1 MVVPFSNRAAVVKLP
16 ELALAQ
22 GPTTVKEVIDDFA
35 SQCEPFSSILE
46 CVQLVRG
53 RTLRITFPNADV
65 REDVINAGLTFRG
78 HPLALTV
85 PTTFKWVS
93 VLDLPYG
100 MPDGDITSILN
111 KHGQVA
117 TIRSEVY
124 KGLYTGTRLVKMT
137 VKSAIPSRVTIAGH
151 VCTIFYRGQIR
162 SCFRCGAS
170 GHEAKRC
177 PRKNTTLSAA
187 VQPADT
193 NHVGPPTAPNV
204 DAMSTTPPTSPRT
217 FAGVVS
223 GQTPPVVTDVPSPR
237 SLSPVTLPLP
247 TSPIR
252 GLTQD
257 PPGMDTEVHSQK
269 RPLSPVS
276 ESEGTDAVANER
288 TRPRLEEHP
297 PTEPTILDP
306 GIRERS
312 PLRSAAT
319 VSDSS
324 SDSSGKPPMTSNASV
339 IDPPAAHPASKT
351 ELLPQPTISLD
362 RRPLSTRYR
371 EYCSTAP
378 EYSTEE
384 AAELVESMLKVEHQ
398 LASPTI
404 YENQEEIELQQ
415 LYDHL
420 QLDHSIAV
428 SQYNA
433 LDEHDPRLAAF
444 DFIYDDAAEALA
456 TFEATYPEIVRTAGE
471 QFVHVDSEDEPENLL
486 ENPSDS
492 PAIPDGQ
499 PLRPSIGNSSTTET
513 PPPPIPSGKLETV
526 GSETSSDTGSLK
538 TSRRSKHQSRSKHQ
552 DLASC
557 VRQRTAPAL
566 PGVRKPG
573 LNSQQPPD
581 SPYTPLVTNSG
592 YLVTNT
598 PSGTSPNRPT
608 RPDTGEMGTVSSS
621 PSSVSQP

>member
-1 MVVPFSNRAAVVKLP
+1 
-16 ELALAQ
+16 
-22 GPTTVKEVIDDFA
+22 
-35 SQCEPFSSILE
+35 
-46 CVQLVRG
+46 
-53 RTLRITFPNADV
+53 
-65 REDVINAGLTFRG
+65 
-78 HPLALTV
+78 
-85 PTTFKWVS
+85 
-93 VLDLPYG
+93 
-100 MPDGDITSILN
+100 
-111 KHGQVA
+111 
-117 TIRSEVY
+117 
-124 KGLYTGTRLVKMT
+124 
-137 VKSAIPSRVTIAGH
+137 
-151 VCTIFYRGQIR
+151 
-162 SCFRCGAS
+162 
-170 GHEAKRC
+170 
-177 PRKNTTLSAA
+177 
-187 VQPADT
+187 
-193 NHVGPPTAPNV
+193 
-204 DAMSTTPPTSPRT
+204 
-217 FAGVVS
+217 
-223 GQTPPVVTDVPSPR
+223 
-237 SLSPVTLPLP
+237 
-247 TSPIR
+247 
-252 GLTQD
+252 
-257 PPGMDTEVHSQK
+257 
-269 RPLSPVS
+269 
-276 ESEGTDAVANER
+276 
-288 TRPRLEEHP
+288 
-297 PTEPTILDP
+297 
-306 GIRERS
+306 
-312 PLRSAAT
+312 
-319 VSDSS
+319 
-324 SDSSGKPPMTSNASV
+324 MTSNASV

-444 DFIYDDAAEALA
+444 DLIYDDAAEALA

-513 PPPPIPSGKLETV
+513 PPPPTPSGKLETV

-557 VRQRTAPAL
+557 V
-566 PGVRKPG
+566 
-573 LNSQQPPD
+573 
-581 SPYTPLVTNSG
+581 
-592 YLVTNT
+592 
-598 PSGTSPNRPT
+598 
-608 RPDTGEMGTVSSS
+608 
-621 PSSVSQP
+621 